1 MAHAVEAS
9 HKGYKSNINALV
21 ADGAKQVWNICS
33 KLQDS
38 QKNRMK
44 LIEPIKTVLYY
55 LKEIKEENEIDL
67 ILLLAQLFF
76 KSADENN
83 ENKTGE

>member
-1 MAHAVEAS
+1 
-9 HKGYKSNINALV
+9 
-21 ADGAKQVWNICS
+21 
-33 KLQDS
+33 
-38 QKNRMK
+38 MK

-83 ENKTGE
+83 ENKTGEQVADMLFNIVPKNMQKTLW